1 MKTEIKKC
9 EFNDS
14 NIKAVIK
21 LSQEWERETITYGY
35 SANDKN
41 ELAGKDLFIA
51 YFDDKIVG
59 YLFGK
64 CLVIEKTIVPIDK
77 GTKYFEIDEIYVKA
91 EYRSK
96 GIGQALFEFIENYYK
111 QKVDYITLST
121 ATKNYK
127 SILHFYIEKM
137 DMNFWSA
144 KLFKKI

>member
-64 CLVIEKTIVPIDK
+64 CLAIEETIVPIDK

>member
-1 MKTEIKKC
+1 MKIEIKKC

-35 SANDKN
+35 CANDKN
-41 ELAGKDLFIA
+41 DLAGKDLFIA

-59 YLFGK
+59 YSFGK
-64 CLVIEKTIVPIDK
+64 CLAIEETIVPIEK
-77 GTKYFEIDEIYVKA
+77 STKYFEIDEIYVKKK
-91 EYRSK
+91 YRSK
-96 GIGQALFEFIENYYK
+96 GIGQALFEFIENHYK

-137 DMNFWSA
+137 NMTFWSA